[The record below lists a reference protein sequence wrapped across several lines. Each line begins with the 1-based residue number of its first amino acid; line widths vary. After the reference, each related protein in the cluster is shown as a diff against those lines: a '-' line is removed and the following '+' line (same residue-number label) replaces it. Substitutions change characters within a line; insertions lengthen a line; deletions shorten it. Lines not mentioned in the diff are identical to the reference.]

1 MDDAER
7 IIMQLYMSKYTV
19 LTVISNFIRLLVILH
34 EVMLIDESYFCQGL
48 EVCIF
53 WLVSLEPVVIL
64 WKELGEYNDLAS
76 VFGGVDKI
84 LAGKTFPV
92 NVRALRFALLN
103 F

>member
-7 IIMQLYMSKYTV
+7 IIMQLYRSKVYSV
-19 LTVISNFIRLLVILH
+19 YFYQQLYAVAHDIIWSNVDMKVIYSKAWRYVFSGAR
-34 EVMLIDESYFCQGL
+34 
-48 EVCIF
+48 
-53 WLVSLEPVVIL
+53 VIL

-84 LAGKTFPV
+84 LAGKKFPM
-92 NVRALRFALLN
+92 NVRALRFAVLN